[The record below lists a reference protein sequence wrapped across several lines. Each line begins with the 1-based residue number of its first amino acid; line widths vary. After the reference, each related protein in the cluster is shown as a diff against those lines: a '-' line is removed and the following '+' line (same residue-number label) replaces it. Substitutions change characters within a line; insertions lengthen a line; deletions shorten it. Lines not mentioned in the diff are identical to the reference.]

1 MIHNDIAINTDRYI
15 VNEILLGNDVIFKE
29 LYTSYAP
36 KIRKRA
42 YNFGSYDVEDIIQNT
57 FMKFFE
63 NLNSFKFQ
71 SSLTSYLYMIALN
84 EIRTKSRSN
93 KKLLKKDSLVL
104 PMCNDIEQLFLD
116 KEEFYLVKEKYDNMD
131 SKYQLPLKL
140 SLQGKCLLD
149 ISKELNITV
158 ANVKSRVYRARSYL
172 RLK

>member
-1 MIHNDIAINTDRYI
+1 MSQNDTAIDTDQHI
-15 VNEILLGNDVIFKE
+15 VNEILNGNNDVFKE

-42 YNFGSYDVEDIIQNT
+42 YNFSHHDIEDIIQNT

-63 NLNSFKFQ
+63 NLGTFKFQ

-93 KKLLKKDSLVL
+93 KKNIKKDCYIL
-104 PMCNDIEQLFLD
+104 PACNNTEQLFFGKEAFNSVKD
-116 KEEFYLVKEKYDNMD
+116 KFQKLD
-131 SKYQLPLKL
+131 SKYQVPFEM

-149 ISKELNITV
+149 ISKELSISI
-158 ANVKSRVYRARSYL
+158 ANTKSRVHRARTYL
-172 RLK
+172 KSK